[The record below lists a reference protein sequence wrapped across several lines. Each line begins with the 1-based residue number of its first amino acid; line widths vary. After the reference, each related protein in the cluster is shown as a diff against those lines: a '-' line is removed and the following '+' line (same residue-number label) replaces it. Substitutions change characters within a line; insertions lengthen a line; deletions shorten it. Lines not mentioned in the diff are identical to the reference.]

1 VDIAGVLGKLNYLA
15 VVVAAL
21 SGFVVGGVWYSALF
35 AKAWTKETGLSE
47 EDLRRR
53 SPAAVFGG
61 AFIASLISSLVLAM
75 FLGPTAD
82 AAFGATAGLFVGLGW
97 VATSLTTTFLFER
110 RSLRLI
116 AIDAGYHVVAFTIMG
131 LILGAWH

>member
-1 VDIAGVLGKLNYLA
+1 VDVQGALGSINYLA

-21 SGFVVGGVWYSALF
+21 SGFLVGGVWYSAVF
-35 AKAWTKETGLSE
+35 AKAWMKETGLSE

-61 AFIASLISSLVLAM
+61 AFVASLISSFVLAM

-82 AAFGATAGLFVGLGW
+82 AAFGATAGAFVGVGW
-97 VATSLTTTFLFER
+97 VATALTTTFLFER
-110 RSLRLI
+110 RSTRLI
-116 AIDAGYHVVAFTIMG
+116 AIDAGYHAVAFTVMG
-131 LILGAWH
+131 LILGAWR